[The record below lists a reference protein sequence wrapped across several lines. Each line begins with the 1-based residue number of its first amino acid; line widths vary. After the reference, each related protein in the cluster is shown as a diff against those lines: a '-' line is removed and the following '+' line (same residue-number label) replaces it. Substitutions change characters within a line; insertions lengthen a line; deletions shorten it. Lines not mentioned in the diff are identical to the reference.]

1 MLQKSPELMQE
12 IIDFVDRF
20 YARYSRSPSCRE
32 IESGTTLKRSSVH
45 NYLVAMDKQGMIEY
59 NGQTILT
66 PKIRALQNGIRQV
79 GIVGT
84 IACGIPDDAEEHL
97 EVYFPVPASLV
108 NDDEVYILYAH
119 GYSMIE
125 AGINPGDMV
134 LVRKQEE
141 AHYGDIVVAYVEGEG
156 NTLKRLKKNG
166 DVPVLHPENSKMKD
180 MPAEGCRIQGVALW
194 VFKKVS

>member
-20 YARYSRSPSCRE
+20 YTRHRRSHSCRE
-32 IESGTTLKRSSVH
+32 IEAGTTLKRSSVH
-45 NYLVAMDKQGMIEY
+45 NYLVAMDEKGMIEY

-79 GIVGT
+79 GIVGS

-97 EVYFPVPASLV
+97 EGYFSVPASLV
-108 NDDEVYILYAH
+108 DDDEVYILYAH
-119 GYSMIE
+119 GDSMIDI
-125 AGINPGDMV
+125 GIHDKDMV

-141 AHYGDIVVAYVEGEG
+141 AHHGDIVVAYVDGIG
-156 NTLKRLKKNG
+156 NTLKRLQYKKDG
-166 DVPVLHPENSKMKD
+166 PVLHPENKKMKD
-180 MPAEGCRIQGVALW
+180 IPAKDCRIQGVALW

>member
-20 YARYSRSPSCRE
+20 YTRHRRSPSCRE
-32 IESGTTLKRSSVH
+32 IEAGTTLKRSSVH
-45 NYLVAMDKQGMIEY
+45 NYLVAMDEKGMIEY

-79 GIVGT
+79 GIVGS

-97 EVYFPVPASLV
+97 EGYFSVPASLV
-108 NDDEVYILYAH
+108 DDDEVYILYAH
-119 GYSMIE
+119 GDSMIDI
-125 AGINPGDMV
+125 GIHDKDMV

-141 AHYGDIVVAYVEGEG
+141 AHHGDIVVAYVDGIG
-156 NTLKRLKKNG
+156 NTLKRLQYKKDG
-166 DVPVLHPENSKMKD
+166 PVLHPENKKMKD
-180 MPAEGCRIQGVALW
+180 IPAKDCRIQGVALW

>member
-45 NYLVAMDKQGMIEY
+45 NYLVAMDEQGKIEY

-79 GIVGT
+79 GIVGS
-84 IACGIPDDAEEHL
+84 IACGLPTDAEEHIEEYVSL
-97 EVYFPVPASLV
+97 PASMV
-108 NDDEVYILYAH
+108 GDGEMYIL
-119 GYSMIE
+119 
-125 AGINPGDMV
+125 
-134 LVRKQEE
+134 
-141 AHYGDIVVAYVEGEG
+141 
-156 NTLKRLKKNG
+156 
-166 DVPVLHPENSKMKD
+166 
-180 MPAEGCRIQGVALW
+180 
-194 VFKKVS
+194 